1 MATKLGAISSLQKP
15 FKPAA
20 LLEAVT
26 NCLEAARDRSPQ
38 ATVPAHLPVPDAPT
52 ALPDARH
59 PVIMAPRGWRKAR
72 MTLTTKLAVA
82 MIALVAITVSAI
94 GWLNYRSLEQALLPR
109 VLDRIESQSRLV
121 AADLE
126 AYVAGARG
134 DVAGLQVRRRRW
146 TG

>member
-1 MATKLGAISSLQKP
+1 
-15 FKPAA
+15 
-20 LLEAVT
+20 
-26 NCLEAARDRSPQ
+26 
-38 ATVPAHLPVPDAPT
+38 
-52 ALPDARH
+52 
-59 PVIMAPRGWRKAR
+59 

-82 MIALVAITVSAI
+82 MIALVAVTVSAI

-134 DVAGLQVRRRRW
+134 DVASLKSGAALDGLIAPARPKASIPSMAFPKRPGASASPPVSRLSWKPSRPMPISA
-146 TG
+146 

>member
-1 MATKLGAISSLQKP
+1 
-15 FKPAA
+15 
-20 LLEAVT
+20 
-26 NCLEAARDRSPQ
+26 
-38 ATVPAHLPVPDAPT
+38 
-52 ALPDARH
+52 
-59 PVIMAPRGWRKAR
+59 

-82 MIALVAITVSAI
+82 MIALVAVTVSAI

-134 DVAGLQVRRRRW
+134 DVASLKSGAALDGLMRARQAEGIDPVDGVSEKTWRERFAARLAAELRSQAGLCRYPRDRRRR
-146 TG
+146 